1 MFILRQDSNIAFI
14 EPDRVVSALD
24 QTLPSGLDRIQA
36 DQNDTAK
43 NNPVDV
49 DIAIIDTGIDLDHPD
64 LNVVASIN
72 CARWFGGCADGGDD
86 GDSDG
91 TLIKIKRP

>member
-1 MFILRQDSNIAFI
+1 M
-14 EPDRVVSALD
+14 SALD